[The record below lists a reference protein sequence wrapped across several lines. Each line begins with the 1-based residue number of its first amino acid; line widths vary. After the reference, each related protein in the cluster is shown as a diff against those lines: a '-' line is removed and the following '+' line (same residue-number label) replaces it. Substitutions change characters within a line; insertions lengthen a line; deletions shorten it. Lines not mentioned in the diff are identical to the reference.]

1 MFLFDHRS
9 LPQAGQVRGHAAP
22 YALQDFEHLR
32 SLIRSSTSSDKRQS
46 YAERQE
52 HREAEI
58 NGLKRSFE
66 ILESEGFEKLA
77 PRHVHIASLDCKSM
91 IVAEVNKD

>member
-1 MFLFDHRS
+1 MF
-9 LPQAGQVRGHAAP
+9 
-22 YALQDFEHLR
+22 E
-32 SLIRSSTSSDKRQS
+32 SSDKRQS
-46 YAERQE
+46 YAQRQE